1 VVVLTLPPGEDPDAP
16 AAARAPLVLALP
28 RDHPPYAGAW
38 SLPGGLVGRDEGLEV
53 AVSRVLA
60 DLARDSHAQ
69 ILAEPRHLEQL
80 ETFGAPGRD
89 PRGRVVSVSYLAL
102 LRAPVPL
109 TGRAAWQPATAP
121 PPLAF
126 DHATILAS
134 ALDRLRAKLSY
145 STVAYGLLAD
155 TFTLSELQAVYEA
168 VLGRTIDKRNF
179 RRKLASLELLEETG
193 GQRRGPHRP
202 ASLYRFTSG
211 GLVLFDAVIAT

>member
-1 VVVLTLPPGEDPDAP
+1 MVVLTLPPVEDPEAP
-16 AAARAPLVLALP
+16 GARAPLVLAVP
-28 RDHPPYAGAW
+28 RDHPPHAGDW
-38 SLPGGLVGRDEGLEV
+38 SLPGGLVGTAEGLEA

-69 ILAEPRHLEQL
+69 TLAEPRHLEQL

-102 LRAPVPL
+102 LGAPVPL
-109 TGRAAWQPATAP
+109 AGAAAWQPATAP

-155 TFTLSELQAVYEA
+155 TFTLSELQGVYEA
-168 VLGRTIDKRNF
+168 VLGRAIDKRNF
-179 RRKLASLELLEETG
+179 RRKLASLALLEETG
-193 GQRRGPHRP
+193 GQRRGSHRP
-202 ASLYRFTSG
+202 ASLYRFSSG
-211 GLVLFDAVIAT
+211 GLVLLDDVIAT